1 MWIVQFFCMF
11 YLFYSVNSP
20 EGNLGYLGRVEKP
33 QGKAG
38 PLACSRRDMEISPF
52 RKLVE
57 PAHMPLVPPRDK
69 PSYAWHRASVRMAG
83 ELQLDIRLFGA
94 DRCRI
99 WAMEEQYAE
108 SASRR
113 SGERVRGVKNEICAP

>member
-33 QGKAG
+33 QGKAS
-38 PLACSRRDMEISPF
+38 PLASPRRDMKIAPLC
-52 RKLVE
+52 KLVE
-57 PAHMPLVPPRDK
+57 PAHVPLVRPRDK
-69 PSYAWHRASVRMAG
+69 PLYARHRTSVRMAG

-94 DRCRI
+94 DRSRI

-108 SASRR
+108 SALRR
-113 SGERVRGVKNEICAP
+113 SGERVRRVKNEICAP